1 MDPLTITAASG
12 LRSRMESLEML
23 ANNLA
28 NASTAGYKKD
38 AESYSLYLSEPALAS
53 GADADPVTASLPVIA
68 RNWTDFSQGLL
79 QPTGNPLDLAL
90 SGEGFFTVKGPDGPL
105 YTRAGQFRVAQD
117 GTVTSPEGY
126 PVLLNDGTTLAV
138 GAARA
143 VEVTAGG
150 AVSANGQAVGQ
161 LSIVRFAADALAKA
175 AGTYY
180 STTAAPQAAAGTS
193 VLQGNIEGSNVS
205 SPQSAVRLIDI
216 MRQFEMLTKAVQI
229 NIDMNNKAIG
239 EVARVSS

>member
-53 GADADPVTASLPVIA
+53 GADADPATASLPVIA

-90 SGEGFFTVKGPDGPL
+90 SGEGFFTVQGPNGPL
-105 YTRAGQFRVAQD
+105 YTRAGQFRVSQD

-138 GAARA
+138 GAARGLR
-143 VEVTAGG
+143 VTAAGE
-150 AVSANGQAVGQ
+150 VSANGQVVGQ
-161 LSIVRFAADALAKA
+161 LAIVRFAADALAKA

-180 STTAAPQAAAGTS
+180 SAAAAPQAAAGAS
-193 VLQGNIEGSNVS
+193 VLQGNLEGSNVS